1 MFFFAPGRW
10 WGRQRPAS
18 LIPSGWRLTPVHKAD
33 VVDAPCKLLRIKHLT
48 EIRVMVF
55 TTLKTPKPLL
65 LNGLQ
70 VAFLHILS
78 VRQRLFY

>member
-1 MFFFAPGRW
+1 MRPGCGGAAGARIAHPVRLVPAPRYT
-10 WGRQRPAS
+10 RPM
-18 LIPSGWRLTPVHKAD
+18 LF
-33 VVDAPCKLLRIKHLT
+33 DAPCKLLRIRRLT
-48 EIRVMVF
+48 KIRVMVF